1 MDMTGEYRL
10 NASREAVYDALND
23 PEILKQCIPGCEEIE
38 KTSDTEMTAKVVAKV
53 GPVKAKFSGAVTL
66 SDLNR
71 PESYTISG
79 EGKGGAAGFA
89 KGGAKVRLE
98 EDGAGTLMHY
108 EVHADIGGKLAQLGS
123 RLIDGTAKKMAKDFF
138 ETFAGLVDG
147 GPAEA
152 AEAEPPAPAV
162 EAAASEAAVPA
173 ADAPAAPA
181 PQEAAPA
188 PSPQAPE
195 KSGGLS
201 PMVWV
206 VGVILLAAVAVLIS
220 LS

>member
-23 PEILKQCIPGCEEIE
+23 PEILKQCIPGCEEID

-98 EDGAGTLMHY
+98 EDGDGTLMHY

-147 GPAEA
+147 AQAEA
-152 AEAEPPAPAV
+152 AEAEAAP
-162 EAAASEAAVPA
+162 EA
-173 ADAPAAPA
+173 AAPA
-181 PQEAAPA
+181 PEASSAPAEAPAATAAPEAAPA
-188 PSPQAPE
+188 PAAEAPE